1 MPKADQRVRD
11 QNCIEH
17 MLRYCE
23 QIRESLDEIERN
35 KERFLS
41 SHTYQ
46 NALAMC
52 ILQIGELTK
61 QLSSEFL
68 DEHKMIPWKLIA
80 KTRDSYAHHYGAVDF
95 ELVWDTALCDIPE
108 VEQFCRMYL
117 EKAKAT
123 NELLAAL
130 KEGTDSYLKNGGLPI
145 DDAFKY

>member
-1 MPKADQRVRD
+1 MPRADQRVRD

-23 QIRESLDEIERN
+23 QVQESLGEIEQD

-46 NALAMC
+46 NAIAMC

-61 QLSSEFL
+61 QLSPEFL
-68 DEHKMIPWKLIA
+68 NDHKVIPWKLIA
-80 KTRDSYAHHYGAVDF
+80 KTRDNYAHHYGAVDF
-95 ELVWDTALCDIPE
+95 ELVWNTALCDIPE
-108 VEQFCRMYL
+108 VERFCRTYL

-123 NELLAAL
+123 NDLLAAL
-130 KEGTDSYLKNGGLPI
+130 KEGTDSFQRDGGLSI
-145 DDAFKY
+145 DDAFKL